1 MNTRRRT
8 TLVLTLLATIM
19 LPACNTIPPTNAQ
32 LEMARSDF
40 RRAEDDPRAQTQ
52 AATEMKQAQDALALT
67 NSAWVAK
74 DDAERVN
81 HLAYLTSQRVAIARE
96 TMSLKTAEQTVTNA
110 GATRSNIRLEARTE
124 EADNAQRNAD
134 ASQRQAEAARR
145 STAVA
150 QADTAA
156 AQADTADAQR
166 VAAMAVEQ
174 NRQLEMRLR
183 ELNARPSPR
192 GLIMTIGDVLFDT
205 DRAQLKPEGMRLLAQ
220 LVAVLQEFPQRT
232 VLVEGFTD
240 STGSDSH
247 NLTLSG
253 KRADAVRLVLME
265 QGIDPQRVAYQG
277 YGEAHPVADNATAQ
291 GRQLNRRVEIV
302 LSNERGQIIA
312 R

>member
-1 MNTRRRT
+1 MNTRHRA
-8 TLVLTLLATIM
+8 TLVLTLLATVV

-32 LEMARSDF
+32 LEMARSDY

-52 AATEMKQAQDALALT
+52 AATEMRQAQDALALA

-74 DDAERVN
+74 DDTDRVN

-124 EADNAQRNAD
+124 EADKAQRNAA
-134 ASQRQAEAARR
+134 ASQRQAEAAQR

-150 QADTAA
+150 QADTAI

-166 VAAMAVEQ
+166 VAAIAVEQ
-174 NRQLEMRLR
+174 NRLLEMRLR
-183 ELNARPSPR
+183 ELNAKPTPR

-220 LVAVLQEFPQRT
+220 LVAVLQEFPQRN

-240 STGSDSH
+240 STGSDGH

-253 KRADAVRLVLME
+253 KRADAVRLVLMS
-265 QGIDPQRVAYQG
+265 QGIGSQRVAYQG
-277 YGEAHPVADNATAQ
+277 YG
-291 GRQLNRRVEIV
+291 
-302 LSNERGQIIA
+302 
-312 R
+312 

>member
-1 MNTRRRT
+1 MNTRHRA
-8 TLVLTLLATIM
+8 TLVLTLLATVE
-19 LPACNTIPPTNAQ
+19 LPACNTIPPTNTQ
-32 LEMARSDF
+32 LEMARSDY

-52 AATEMKQAQDALALT
+52 AATEMKQAQDALALA

-74 DDAERVN
+74 DDTERVN
-81 HLAYLTSQRVAIARE
+81 HLAYMTSQRVAIARE

-124 EADNAQRNAD
+124 EADKAQRNAD
-134 ASQRQAEAARR
+134 ASQRQAEAAQR

-150 QADTAA
+150 QADTAI

-166 VAAMAVEQ
+166 VAAIAVEQ
-174 NRQLEMRLR
+174 NRLLEMRLR
-183 ELNARPSPR
+183 ELNAKPTPR

-220 LVAVLQEFPQRT
+220 LVAVLQEFPQRN

-240 STGSDSH
+240 STGSDGH

-253 KRADAVRLVLME
+253 KRADAVRLVLMS
-265 QGIDPQRVAYQG
+265 QGIGSQRVAYQG
-277 YGEAHPVADNATAQ
+277 YGESHPVADNATAQ

-302 LSNERGQIIA
+302 LSDERGQIIA

>member
-1 MNTRRRT
+1 MNTRRHT
-8 TLVLTLLATIM
+8 TLVLTLLATIV

-32 LEMARSDF
+32 LEMARSDY

-52 AATEMKQAQDALALT
+52 AATEMKQAQDALALA

-74 DDAERVN
+74 DDTERVN
-81 HLAYLTSQRVAIARE
+81 HLAYLTTQRVAIARE

-134 ASQRQAEAARR
+134 AAQRQAEAARR

-277 YGEAHPVADNATAQ
+277 YGESHPVADNATAQ

>member
-1 MNTRRRT
+1 MNTRRHT

-32 LEMARSDF
+32 LEMARSDY

-52 AATEMKQAQDALALT
+52 AATEMKQAQDALALA

-74 DDAERVN
+74 DDTERVN
-81 HLAYLTSQRVAIARE
+81 HLAYLTTQRVAIARE

-134 ASQRQAEAARR
+134 AAQRQAEAARR

-277 YGEAHPVADNATAQ
+277 YGESHPVADNATAQ